1 MGMTYLDLK
10 PYFNLKMVYPDNTT
24 FVPGESIG
32 IHNLIVEERNYLFG
46 ETKKD
51 GRQAL
56 FEKNDKGD
64 HLINCAAQ
72 KIRAERCC
80 DRVHVF
86 GFNTWGI
93 FQDRIL
99 IESDGGFHPYTI
111 GFSDVKWNVK
121 SENRKRLAADRR
133 YYAEFGDVYKTY
145 KGFHAECDDSA
156 TVFMYCKTIELES
169 ETYIKKIILPDNPLM
184 YISAITLEKKSSYP

>member
-24 FVPGESIG
+24 FVPGECIG

-72 KIRAERCC
+72 KIRAEEMLRQGAC
-80 DRVHVF
+80 
-86 GFNTWGI
+86 
-93 FQDRIL
+93 FQDLIHGEFFR
-99 IESDGGFHPYTI
+99 IES
-111 GFSDVKWNVK
+111 
-121 SENRKRLAADRR
+121 
-133 YYAEFGDVYKTY
+133 
-145 KGFHAECDDSA
+145 
-156 TVFMYCKTIELES
+156 
-169 ETYIKKIILPDNPLM
+169 
-184 YISAITLEKKSSYP
+184 